1 MSDLQEKVKRLER
14 ETKELGIS
22 LILLL
27 ILVILLDIMDLN

>member
-1 MSDLQEKVKRLER
+1 MILQEKVKRLER
-14 ETKELGIS
+14 ETKALGIS